1 MLELTTPRR
10 TLTAA
15 AFAVTAL
22 VLVLTASPVQAQ
34 ATGDTDVD
42 INIPDIVILHYF
54 SNVDITIGSNEF
66 GTFLTG
72 SPGDSSIDEG
82 TVAPAAGGFT
92 QDLAMA
98 PSALTGTP
106 AAAVLTLQNAWAVR
120 AVSLGAPGSQ
130 TQLAITLPDATL
142 DHVTTAAT
150 MTISSAAVDDGGGA
164 AATITFNAPGMG
176 NPQLGDVELTL
187 DMTNSTD
194 AGDYLDGVFRLT
206 ATNI

>member
-1 MLELTTPRR
+1 MKLEFISMRR

-22 VLVLTASPVQAQ
+22 ALVLTASPAQAQ
-34 ATGDTDVD
+34 AIGDTDVD

-72 SPGDSSIDEG
+72 APGDATIDEG
-82 TVAPAAGGFT
+82 TIAPAAGGFT
-92 QDLAMA
+92 QDLSMS
-98 PSALTGTP
+98 PTALTGNSS
-106 AAAVLTLQNAWAVR
+106 AAVLTLQNAWAVR
-120 AVSLGAPGSQ
+120 AVSLGAPASQ
-130 TQLAITLPDATL
+130 TQLAITVPDATL
-142 DHVTTAAT
+142 THTSGAT
-150 MTISSAAVDDGGGA
+150 MSISAAAVDDGGGS
-164 AATITFNAPGMG
+164 AATITFNAPGLFA
-176 NPQLGDVELTL
+176 PQLGSVELTL